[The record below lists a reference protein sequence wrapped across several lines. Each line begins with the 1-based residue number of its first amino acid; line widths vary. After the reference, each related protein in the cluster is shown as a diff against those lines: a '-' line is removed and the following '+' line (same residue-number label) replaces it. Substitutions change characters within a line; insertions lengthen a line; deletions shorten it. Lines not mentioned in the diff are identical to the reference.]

1 MPPSTSEPSNF
12 ALTTWRTSGAIT
24 DAVHTEAELTPED
37 YLWETLPGRCCFSG
51 RWDDVQDPPAWV
63 AAGRGVTL
71 HLLATARSLVQA
83 GRTGG
88 FW

>member
-1 MPPSTSEPSNF
+1 MSLRGSVGEAAGFTTMPPSTSEPNNL

-24 DAVHTEAELTPED
+24 DTVHTEAELTPED

-63 AAGRGVTL
+63 SVDDHDR
-71 HLLATARSLVQA
+71 RS
-83 GRTGG
+83 
-88 FW
+88 